1 MYEVYTNGKTWF
13 ACKAVGI
20 TGKERKEG
28 YQCVATC
35 EEWPTAQVMAL
46 FKTNDF
52 DCVAALEATR
62 RTFDKFDLLNFLK
75 AKARSEDVAR
85 QTA

>member
-13 ACKAVGI
+13 ACKAVSI

-35 EEWPTAQVMAL
+35 EEWTTAQTMAL
-46 FKTNDF
+46 FKTNNF
-52 DCVAALEATR
+52 RCVAELEATR
-62 RTFDKFDLLNFLK
+62 RKFDKFDMVAFFREE
-75 AKARSEDVAR
+75 AREPVAHLPN
-85 QTA
+85 

>member
-13 ACKAVGI
+13 ACKAVSI

-35 EEWPTAQVMAL
+35 EEWSTAQIMAL

-52 DCVAALEATR
+52 RCVAELEAAR
-62 RTFDKFDLLNFLK
+62 GKFGKFDMMKFYNLHC
-75 AKARSEDVAR
+75 AIGDSAIEH
-85 QTA
+85 